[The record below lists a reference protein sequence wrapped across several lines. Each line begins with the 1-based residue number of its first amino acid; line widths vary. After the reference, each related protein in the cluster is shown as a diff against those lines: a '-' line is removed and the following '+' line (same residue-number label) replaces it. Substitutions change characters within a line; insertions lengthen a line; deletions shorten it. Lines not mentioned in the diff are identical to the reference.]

1 VEDLRRSR
9 DGIEENIDD
18 LRWRSMKNNLVFT
31 GLGNENK
38 EEDIED
44 KLRMFIKM
52 ELHIDQHI
60 ELGNV
65 HRFGKARKDDTRPI
79 VAKFLYNK
87 DRDQLKAGVYV
98 A

>member
-1 VEDLRRSR
+1 VEDLRRSG

-52 ELHIDQHI
+52 
-60 ELGNV
+60 
-65 HRFGKARKDDTRPI
+65 
-79 VAKFLYNK
+79 
-87 DRDQLKAGVYV
+87 
-98 A
+98 

>member
-1 VEDLRRSR
+1 
-9 DGIEENIDD
+9 
-18 LRWRSMKNNLVFT
+18 MKTNLVFT
-31 GLGNENK
+31 GLKNKNK

-52 ELHIDQHI
+52 ELHIDRHI

-65 HRFGKARKDDTRPI
+65 HRFGKARNDGTRPI

-87 DRDQLKAGVYV
+87 DRDLVKSRGYMLRIYTLWNS
-98 A
+98 